1 MEDGMRNAGRMINIC
16 VVTALL
22 TWIWPA
28 YGEGEFSG
36 FLGDYSKL
44 TEVKDA
50 SGETVLRYVNPD
62 VTPGTYHAIC
72 VDPIEYYPVPKPTEQ
87 VSAQTLAE
95 IADYMDKGIR
105 DALSPKISVVTEP
118 GPGIARMRAAITAVA
133 PKSPGLR
140 PYELLPI
147 GFLISAARGRGKEA
161 TIQVEVQVVD
171 SVTGELIGESVRKGT
186 GAKLA
191 SETAPLSLKDIQPL
205 LDKWIETGTQF
216 MEERLFRSQ

>member
-1 MEDGMRNAGRMINIC
+1 MIYIC

-22 TWIWPA
+22 TWVWPA
-28 YGEGEFSG
+28 YAEGEVSG

-44 TEVKDA
+44 SEEKDA
-50 SGETVLRYVNPD
+50 SGETVLRYVNPN
-62 VTPGTYHAIC
+62 VKPGTYQAVR
-72 VDPIEYYPVPKPTEQ
+72 VDPIEYYPAPKPTEQ
-87 VSAQTLAE
+87 VSAQTLTE

-105 DALSPKISVVTEP
+105 DALSRKVKVVTES
-118 GPGIARMRAAITAVA
+118 GPGVARMRTAITAVA

-147 GFLISAARGRGKEA
+147 GFLISAAKGRGKEA
-161 TIQVEVQVVD
+161 TIQVEVQVID

-205 LDKWIETGTQF
+205 LNKWIEMGTQF

>member
-1 MEDGMRNAGRMINIC
+1 MINIC
-16 VVTALL
+16 VLTASL
-22 TWIWPA
+22 TWVSSGYA
-28 YGEGEFSG
+28 ESADSG

-44 TEVKDA
+44 AEVKDA

-62 VTPGTYHAIC
+62 VKPGAYHA
-72 VDPIEYYPVPKPTEQ
+72 VRLDPIEYYPAPKPTEQ
-87 VSAQTLAE
+87 VSAQTLTE
-95 IADYMDKGIR
+95 IAEYMDKGIR
-105 DALSPKISVVTEP
+105 DALSRKVNVFMES
-118 GPGIARMRAAITAVA
+118 GPGVARMRTAITAVA
-133 PKSPGLR
+133 PKSPALR

-147 GFLISAARGRGKEA
+147 AFLISAAAGRGKEA
-161 TIQVEVQVVD
+161 TIQIEVQLVD